1 MRRLMTLDLKGQC
14 VVVTGGGHGI
24 GRALAERFTAEG
36 AKVVV
41 ADINGPRAEKV
52 AQRIGGLAVPGD
64 VASREA
70 IGALVERAVD
80 AFGPVKVFCSNA
92 GITGGFGL
100 DSTPEEIDEIT
111 RVNLLAHVWAA
122 QAVVPAMVERG
133 GGHLVQTLSSAAL
146 LAGPAPMGYTFTK
159 FGALGFAEWAQ
170 LTYGDRGIKVTC
182 LCPNLVN
189 TGMIG
194 RNEDDEA
201 AGTVSK
207 LPEGLGDVVEPEEV
221 AEQTLAAMREG
232 RFLVLPHPQVGRSFA
247 RKASDYD
254 QWLAQTASRMHPA

>member
-1 MRRLMTLDLKGQC
+1 MMRELAGQC

-24 GRALAERFTAEG
+24 GRALAERFAAEG

-41 ADINGPRAEKV
+41 ADLHGPRAEKV
-52 AQRIGGLAVPGD
+52 AQRIGGLAVTGD
-64 VASREA
+64 VASPEA
-70 IGALVERAVD
+70 MGGLVERAVD
-80 AFGPVKVFCSNA
+80 AFGPVGVFCSNA
-92 GITGGFGL
+92 GITGSFGL
-100 DSTPEEIDEIT
+100 ESTPEQIDEIT

-122 QAVVPAMVERG
+122 QAVAPAMVERG

-146 LAGPAPMGYTFTK
+146 LGGAAPMGYTFTK
-159 FGALGFAEWAQ
+159 FGALGFAEWLQ

-201 AGTVSK
+201 AGVDHK
-207 LPEGLGDVVEPEEV
+207 LPEGLGDVVEPEEC
-221 AEQTLAAMREG
+221 AEQTLAAMHEG

-247 RKASDYD
+247 RKAADYD
-254 QWLAQTASRMHPA
+254 QWLAHTASRMRPA